1 MICRKQRVIFENVY
15 VCTCDLLLLKFTL
28 FRVALKGELC
38 WLYNMYYL
46 WFFQNQKICNIG
58 RIVHQ
63 KSKTVKERRE
73 IRRRR
78 SKLFS
83 CTNTQVL
90 DI

>member
-1 MICRKQRVIFENVY
+1 MICRTQRVIFEHVY

-38 WLYNMYYL
+38 WLYKMYYL
-46 WFFQNQKICNIG
+46 WFCQNQKIYNIG
-58 RIVHQ
+58 RIAHQ